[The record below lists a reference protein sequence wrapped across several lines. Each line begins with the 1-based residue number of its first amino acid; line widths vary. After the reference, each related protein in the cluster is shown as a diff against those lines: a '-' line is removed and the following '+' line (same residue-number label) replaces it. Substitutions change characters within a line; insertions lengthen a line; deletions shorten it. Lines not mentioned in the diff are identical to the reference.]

1 MGIRVIFWFHR
12 GIRIAFSGAMLLMA
26 GLLVTPRRYICS
38 AKYITGSD
46 TRYLLREV
54 ITPKI
59 GDDLREAV
67 VELFVSDLMR
77 PTETLRTQGQAE
89 AKRKEMSRVYM
100 PGKLTDL
107 TIDEL
112 KDSKIPIKKEAN

>member
-1 MGIRVIFWFHR
+1 MDIRLLFRFGR
-12 GIRIAFSGAMLLMA
+12 GTRKALQGALLLMA
-26 GLLVTPRRYICS
+26 GLLGTPRRYICS

-54 ITPKI
+54 VSPKI
-59 GDDLREAV
+59 GDDLRQAV
-67 VELFVSDLMR
+67 IDLFVNDLVEPRKAGKTM
-77 PTETLRTQGQAE
+77 GQAE
-89 AKRKEMSRVYM
+89 AKMQEMNRVYM

-112 KDSKIPIKKEAN
+112 KESKIPIMKQAD